1 MSPSRAG
8 GDFLCRGFQTLI
20 RNRYRTDGVEIMAE
34 GEHTLGVR
42 LRVFLPFACGYF
54 LSYLYRVVNA
64 VIAPNLVNDIGVDP
78 SDLGLLT
85 SAYFITFA
93 AAQMPL
99 GVLLDRFGPR
109 KIEAFLLV
117 FAGIGA
123 WVFAEAETLTGLV
136 AGRALIGFG
145 VSACL
150 MAAFKAYVIWYP
162 REQLPLINGFQMA
175 AGGLGALAATAPVE
189 AALAITDWRGVFTA
203 LAVLTLVIAAF
214 VFFVVPERVVAG
226 RDLRIGEQVRGIKRV
241 FSSLVFW
248 HIAPWTTLSQATFL
262 SIQGL
267 WAGPWLRDVA
277 GYDRH
282 QVAGTL
288 LLVAVAMVSGFI
300 LLGTAAERLSRKGV
314 RPLVVA
320 ATGMAIFMSILLL
333 IILEIKSAAMV
344 LWCLFGFFGTSGI
357 LPYAVLSQSFPPQ
370 LSGRVNTAVNLLVF
384 VTAFMAQWG
393 IGSVIELW
401 PASTAGG
408 YAPAGYRS
416 AFSIMLVAQGLTF
429 LWFMTASGMLRRRGM
444 RGR

>member
-1 MSPSRAG
+1 MTEG
-8 GDFLCRGFQTLI
+8 KQTI
-20 RNRYRTDGVEIMAE
+20 
-34 GEHTLGVR
+34 GVR
-42 LRVFLPFACGYF
+42 LRVFVPFACGYF
-54 LSYLYRVVNA
+54 LSYLYRVVNS
-64 VIAPNLVNDIGVDP
+64 VIAPNLVDDIGVDP

-93 AAQMPL
+93 AAQLPL

-109 KIEAFLLV
+109 KIEAFLLL

-123 WVFAEAETLTGLV
+123 WVFAGAETLTGLV

-162 REQLPLINGFQMA
+162 REQLPLINGYQMA

-189 AALAITDWRGVFTA
+189 AALSITDWRGVFMA
-203 LAVLTLVIAAF
+203 LAVLTLVIAAL
-214 VFFVVPERVVAG
+214 VFFMVPERAVAG
-226 RDLRIGEQVRGIKRV
+226 RELRFGEQVRGIKNV

-248 HIAPWTTLSQATFL
+248 RIAPWTTLSQATFL

-277 GYDRH
+277 GYDRD

-288 LLVAVAMVSGFI
+288 SLVAVAMVFGFI
-300 LLGTAAERLSRKGV
+300 LLGTAAERLSRRGV

-320 ATGMAIFMSILLL
+320 ATGMMLFMGVLML
-333 IILEIKSAAMV
+333 IVLEIKSAAML
-344 LWCLFGFFGTSGI
+344 LWCLFGFFGTAGI

-401 PASTAGG
+401 PASIGGG
-408 YAPAGYRS
+408 YAPAGYRA
-416 AFSIMLVAQGLTF
+416 AFSVMFAAQGLTF
-429 LWFMTASGMLRRRGM
+429 LWFIAASGMLRRRGT
-444 RGR
+444 RGQ